1 MTATKW
7 CTLAHCC
14 GNRKHGCRKRGT
26 ETAPRSWRIGPHHV
40 RPGAPT
46 TTKTTDDCDKVPHPG
61 APPRSLYEKL
71 AGPRWFS
78 YFFNRAGLR
87 KIRRQGIL
95 SFVVPSAE
103 QRSKKYEKL
112 AGPRWFWYLFD
123 RAPEDSSA
131 KDFGVRSSFG

>member
-7 CTLAHCC
+7 CTLARSC

-26 ETAPRSWRIGPHHV
+26 ETTPRSWRTGPHHV

-46 TTKTTDDCDKVPHPG
+46 TTKTTDDCDEVPHPG
-61 APPRSLYEKL
+61 APPRSLYGKL
-71 AGPRWFS
+71 VGPRLLS
-78 YFFNRAGLR
+78 SFFNRAGLR

-112 AGPRWFWYLFD
+112 AGPRWFWYFFD